1 MSEISEKI
9 VTAIKASV
17 KEAFDIDTADNMVMV
32 ERPRD
37 PKMGDYS
44 TNIAMRLAKELH
56 KSPRDI
62 AQGII
67 PILRKNCTEASSI
80 EMAGAGFINFRISE
94 TALSDVIHTIL
105 KEGDAYGKSNE
116 GKGEKVLVEYVSAN
130 PTGDLH
136 CGHARGAA
144 WGDAL
149 CRLLQE
155 AGYDVTREYYVNDA
169 GHQIDMLAESIYS
182 RYCELFGTEY
192 PLPENGYHAQDIVEV
207 AKSIKQKDGDKWLHQ
222 DAGVWAEYF
231 KDEGIEMKLDA
242 IRKDLNLFRVHFDVW
257 THERFFYQDDSARI
271 KKVIQDLTDKGLT
284 YEQDD
289 ALWFRSTQFGD
300 DKDRV
305 LKKNTGLLTYFTPD
319 IANHVYKFERGFDTL
334 INLWGAD
341 HHSYVTRMKCAM
353 EALGYDPNRL
363 IVDLIQMVRMV
374 SNGEEVKMSK
384 RTGNAITIREL
395 CEDVGVDAARWFFV
409 SKELGTQMDFDM
421 DLAKSKNN
429 DNPVYYAQYAYTR
442 MYSIL
447 HREDAPTFEEMTQY
461 DLLTDEKEL
470 AILKQLSEFPK
481 TVADAAKHR
490 APNRICQY
498 CSNLARDFHSF
509 YNSNRV
515 VDNEHPALTMQR
527 MNLVNAAMITMKNAL
542 DLIGVSAP
550 EKM

>member
-9 VTAIKASV
+9 VTAIEASV
-17 KEAFDIDTADNMVMV
+17 KEAFDIDTEDNMVMV

-67 PILRKNCTEASSI
+67 PILQKNCNEASSI

-105 KEGDAYGKSNE
+105 KEGDAYGKNNE

-155 AGYDVTREYYVNDA
+155 AGYDVAREYYVNDA

-207 AKSIKQKDGDKWLHQ
+207 AKSIKEKDGNKWLNK
-222 DAGVWAEYF
+222 DADVWTEYF

-242 IRKDLNLFRVHFDVW
+242 IRKDLDLFRVHFDVW
-257 THERFFYQDDSARI
+257 THERFFYQNDSERI

-409 SKELGTQMDFDM
+409 SKELGTQMDFDI

-447 HREDAPTFEEMTQY
+447 HREDAPVFEEMTQY

-515 VDNEHPALTMQR
+515 VDNDHPVLTMQR

>member
-1 MSEISEKI
+1 MSEISEKLVSSI
-9 VTAIKASV
+9 RASV
-17 KEAFDIDTADNMVMV
+17 KSVFGIEPAENMVMV

-44 TNIAMRLAKELH
+44 TNIAMRLARTLH
-56 KSPRDI
+56 KAPRDI
-62 AQGII
+62 ANELVPALKESIQ
-67 PILRKNCTEASSI
+67 EAESV
-80 EMAGAGFINFRISE
+80 EVAGAGFINFRISE
-94 TALSDVIHTIL
+94 SALSDVINVVL
-105 KEGDAYGKSNE
+105 KAGDDYGKNE
-116 GKGEKVLVEYVSAN
+116 DGKHEKVLVEFVSAN

-149 CRLLQE
+149 CRLLSE

-169 GHQIDMLAESIYS
+169 GHQIDMLAESILS
-182 RYCELFGTEY
+182 RYFELFGKEY

-207 AKSIKQKDGDKWLHQ
+207 AKKIREKDGDKWLNADQ
-222 DAGVWAEYF
+222 EERLEYF

-242 IRKDLNLFRVHFDVW
+242 IRKDLDLFRVHFDSW
-257 THERFFYQDDSARI
+257 MHERFFYQNNSERI
-271 KKVIQDLTDKGLT
+271 NKVLAELTAKGLT
-284 YEQDD
+284 YEKDD

-305 LKKNTGLLTYFTPD
+305 LKKNTGLLTYLTPD
-319 IANHVYKFERGFDTL
+319 IANHVYKFERGYDTL

-341 HHSYVTRMKCAM
+341 HHSYVKRMKCAL
-353 EALGYDPNRL
+353 EALGYDPDRM

-374 SNGEEVKMSK
+374 SNGQEVKMSK

-395 CEDVGVDAARWFFV
+395 CEEVGVDAARWFFV

-421 DLAKSKNN
+421 DLAKSKTN

-442 MYSIL
+442 MFNIL
-447 HREDAPTFEEMTQY
+447 HREDAAAFKAEEKY
-461 DLLTDEKEL
+461 SLLTDPKEL
-470 AILKQLSEFPK
+470 AILKEISEFPK
-481 TVADAAKHR
+481 AVADAAKHR

-498 CSNLARDFHSF
+498 CTNLAKDFHSF
-509 YNSNRV
+509 YNSCRV
-515 VDNEHPALTMQR
+515 VDNENPQLTNQR
-527 MNLVNAAMITMKNAL
+527 MGLVNAAMITMKNAL

>member
-17 KEAFDIDTADNMVMV
+17 KEAFDIDTTDNMVMV

-182 RYCELFGTEY
+182 RYCELFGAEY

-207 AKSIKQKDGDKWLHQ
+207 AKSIKEKDGDKWLHQ

-242 IRKDLNLFRVHFDVW
+242 IRKDLDLFRVHFDVW